1 MERKKSFFYLWLLLA
16 TILVMISACGWMPSK
31 GLRTQA
37 EDSEGSNSSSLIGAA
52 DSIQRPEGIAVSYN
66 RFNIATIDNNQTN
79 VLTSSNR
86 DFKPVSSSDGKYLV
100 FFRVVTYGNGTFETW
115 KTKICV
121 INYDGGGF
129 RELTS
134 GSYADYNP
142 TFMRDGTNRIV
153 FNRYNRHGRGRSEIY
168 MTTPEASPGEEQKI
182 SHPTIPAYEWV
193 YSSLKDG
200 RLFIHRIQTA
210 QREVYL
216 LKPNPGG
223 LGEYQRISMPTTNYI
238 HKANISPSETKIT
251 YMFDNDNNGATYN
264 DVQIAWSKFDVD
276 GLRVYDQ
283 KLITAYD
290 TKTIEEY
297 PKWSPDETL
306 IIYDSNKMY
315 GGGNIFQLYAYRLS
329 DGAEKN
335 ISPDKN
341 LNCQLSSVRG
351 LPK

>member
-1 MERKKSFFYLWLLLA
+1 
-16 TILVMISACGWMPSK
+16 MPPK
-31 GLRTQA
+31 GVRTQA
-37 EDSEGSNSSSLIGAA
+37 EDSKGSNSSSLKGAA
-52 DSIQRPEGIAVSYN
+52 DSIQRPEGIAVSHN
-66 RFNIATIDNNQTN
+66 RFNIATIDNNKTN
-79 VLTSSNR
+79 VLTNSNR

-115 KTKICV
+115 ETKICV

-134 GSYADYNP
+134 GSYTDYNP

-200 RLFIHRIQTA
+200 RLFIHRIQSA
-210 QREVYL
+210 EREVYL

-264 DVQIAWSKFDVD
+264 DVQIAWAKFDVE

-341 LNCQLSSVRG
+341 LNYQLSSVRR